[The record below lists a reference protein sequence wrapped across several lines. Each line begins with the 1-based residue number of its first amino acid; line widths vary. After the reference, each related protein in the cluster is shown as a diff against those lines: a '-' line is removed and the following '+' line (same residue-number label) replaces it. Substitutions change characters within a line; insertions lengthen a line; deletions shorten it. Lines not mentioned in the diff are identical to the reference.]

1 MRENV
6 TADLFVMLNTRH
18 SVKVHHKGTD
28 KRNHYTGTG
37 RQSMP
42 ALKRLR
48 SISVCANVTGSL
60 RCKLQ
65 RAKDRKWMIPF
76 AYFSKISLG
85 KREFW

>member
-18 SVKVHHKGTD
+18 SVNVHHKGTD
-28 KRNHYTGTG
+28 KRNHDTGTG

-48 SISVCANVTGSL
+48 SISVCGGG
-60 RCKLQ
+60 R
-65 RAKDRKWMIPF
+65 
-76 AYFSKISLG
+76 
-85 KREFW
+85 